1 MTITMGNPR
10 TFLYFLGFI
19 LFFLGWLNILTGV
32 ILIFTAE
39 DTIIATFGLET
50 MVLEISKIDKS
61 DTLFHGMLRV
71 AIGFIVLII
80 ANSILFA
87 QVPHNMFRP
96 HCRDCLRVVN
106 RSGTA

>member
-1 MTITMGNPR
+1 MTFIMGNPR
-10 TFLYFLGFI
+10 MFLYFLGFI

-50 MVLEISKIDKS
+50 MVLEIAKVDKS
-61 DTLFHGMLRV
+61 DFLFQGMLRV
-71 AIGFIVLII
+71 AIGFFVLII

-87 QVPHNMFRP
+87 QFPHHMFRP
-96 HCRDCLRVVN
+96 HCKDCLRVVN
-106 RSGTA
+106 RSVV